1 MSLYKDSYTISKK
14 QWAIIAAVAAVI
26 LFIII
31 KANTP
36 HEAAPTGFVE
46 LGTTYAEAK
55 PVILA
60 TFPGA
65 EFKINDEM
73 TGVSHGAIK
82 VTVNDYE
89 GIKGQKA
96 EIQYIFSKSTQ
107 ELDLIYFWISQPKT
121 SYLNIFNKWKKVV
134 NKQFSRPDV
143 ECATVSPAGGERL
156 RAIWNRNMTEVYL
169 DTIEFTDDH
178 KDCDPE
184 IFLSYTTREEL
195 KMTYEEERELIEES
209 RKTRRW
215 SLAHRLL
222 PFVW

>member
-1 MSLYKDSYTISKK
+1 MSLFNDSYTISKK

-31 KANTP
+31 RANTP
-36 HEAAPTGFVE
+36 HEAAPMGFVE

-73 TGVSHGAIK
+73 TRVSHGAIT

-96 EIQYIFSKSTQ
+96 VIKYIFSKSTQ
-107 ELDLIYFWISQPKT
+107 ELDLVVFQISQPKT
-121 SYLNIFNKWKKVV
+121 SYLNIYNKWKKVV

-143 ECATVSPAGGERL
+143 ECAAVSPAGGEHL
-156 RAIWNRNMTEVYL
+156 WAIWNRNMTEVFIN
-169 DTIEFTDDH
+169 TIEFTGDY

-184 IFLSYTTREEL
+184 IFLSYTTREGM
-195 KMTYEEERELIEES
+195 KMTYEEKRELIEES
-209 RKTRRW
+209 RKTRIW

-222 PFVW
+222 PFV

>member
-1 MSLYKDSYTISKK
+1 MSLFNDSYTISKK

-31 KANTP
+31 RANIP

-73 TGVSHGAIK
+73 TRVSHGAIT

-96 EIQYIFSKSTQ
+96 VIQYFFSKSTQ
-107 ELDLIYFWISQPKT
+107 ELDLVVFRISQPKT
-121 SYLNIFNKWKKVV
+121 SYLNIYNKWKKVV

-143 ECATVSPAGGERL
+143 ECAAVSPGGGEL
-156 RAIWNRNMTEVYL
+156 LWAIWNRNMTEVSL
-169 DTIEFTDDH
+169 NTIEYTDDY

-184 IFLSYTTREEL
+184 ISLSYTTREGM
-195 KMTYEEERELIEES
+195 KMTYEEKRELIEES
-209 RKTRRW
+209 RKTRIW

-222 PFVW
+222 PFV

>member
-1 MSLYKDSYTISKK
+1 MSLFNDSYTISKK

-31 KANTP
+31 KATTP

-107 ELDLIYFWISQPKT
+107 ELDLVVFRISQPKT
-121 SYLNIFNKWKKVV
+121 SYLNIYNKWKKVV

-143 ECATVSPAGGERL
+143 ECTAVSPGGGEL
-156 RAIWNRNMTEVYL
+156 VWAIWNRNMTEVSL
-169 DTIEFTDDH
+169 NTIEYTADY

-184 IFLSYTTREEL
+184 ISLSYTTREGM
-195 KMTYEEERELIEES
+195 KMTYEEKRELIEES
-209 RKTRRW
+209 RKTRIW

-222 PFVW
+222 PFV

>member
-1 MSLYKDSYTISKK
+1 MSLFNDSYTISKK

-31 KANTP
+31 RANTP

-60 TFPGA
+60 AFPGA

-73 TGVSHGAIK
+73 TRVSHGAIT

-96 EIQYIFSKSTQ
+96 VIKYIFSKSTQ
-107 ELDLIYFWISQPKT
+107 ELDLVVFQISQPKT
-121 SYLNIFNKWKKVV
+121 SYLNIYNKWKKVV

-143 ECATVSPAGGERL
+143 ECAAVSPAGGEHL
-156 RAIWNRNMTEVYL
+156 WAIWNRNMTEVFIN
-169 DTIEFTDDH
+169 TIEFTGDY

-184 IFLSYTTREEL
+184 IFLSYTTREGM
-195 KMTYEEERELIEES
+195 KMTYEEKRELIEES
-209 RKTRRW
+209 RKTRIW

-222 PFVW
+222 PFV

>member
-1 MSLYKDSYTISKK
+1 MSLFNDSYTISKK

-31 KANTP
+31 RANTP

-73 TGVSHGAIK
+73 TRVSHGVIT

-96 EIQYIFSKSTQ
+96 VIKYIFSKSTQ
-107 ELDLIYFWISQPKT
+107 ELDLVVFQISQPKT
-121 SYLNIFNKWKKVV
+121 SYLNIYNKWKKVV

-143 ECATVSPAGGERL
+143 ECAAVSPAGGEHL
-156 RAIWNRNMTEVYL
+156 WAIWNRNMTEVFIN
-169 DTIEFTDDH
+169 TIEFTGDY

-184 IFLSYTTREEL
+184 IFLSYTTREGM
-195 KMTYEEERELIEES
+195 KMTYEEKRELIEES
-209 RKTRRW
+209 RKTRIW
-215 SLAHRLL
+215 SLLHRAL
-222 PFVW
+222 PFM

>member
-1 MSLYKDSYTISKK
+1 MSLFNDSYTISKK

-31 KANTP
+31 RANTP

-73 TGVSHGAIK
+73 TRVSHGAIT

-96 EIQYIFSKSTQ
+96 VIKYIFSKSTQ
-107 ELDLIYFWISQPKT
+107 ELDLVVFQISQPKT
-121 SYLNIFNKWKKVV
+121 SYLNIYNKWKKVV

-143 ECATVSPAGGERL
+143 ECAAVSPAGGEHL
-156 RAIWNRNMTEVYL
+156 WAIWNRNMTEVFIN
-169 DTIEFTDDH
+169 TIEFTGDY

-184 IFLSYTTREEL
+184 IFLSYTTREGM
-195 KMTYEEERELIEES
+195 KMTYEEKRELIEES
-209 RKTRRW
+209 RKTRIW
-215 SLAHRLL
+215 SLLHRAL
-222 PFVW
+222 PFM

>member
-1 MSLYKDSYTISKK
+1 MSLFNDSYTISKK

-31 KANTP
+31 RANIP

-55 PVILA
+55 PVIQA

-65 EFKINDEM
+65 EFEINDEM
-73 TGVSHGAIK
+73 TRVSHGAIT

-96 EIQYIFSKSTQ
+96 VIQYFFSKSTQ
-107 ELDLIYFWISQPKT
+107 ELDLVVFRISQPKT
-121 SYLNIFNKWKKVV
+121 SYLNIYNKWKKVV

-143 ECATVSPAGGERL
+143 ECAEVSPGGGEML
-156 RAIWNRNMTEVYL
+156 WAIWNRNMTEVSL
-169 DTIEFTDDH
+169 NTIEYTDDY

-184 IFLSYTTREEL
+184 ISLSYTTREGM
-195 KMTYEEERELIEES
+195 KMTYEEKRELIEES
-209 RKTRRW
+209 RKTRIW

-222 PFVW
+222 PFV

>member
-1 MSLYKDSYTISKK
+1 MSLFNDSYTISKK

-31 KANTP
+31 RANTP

-55 PVILA
+55 PVIQA
-60 TFPGA
+60 AFPGA
-65 EFKINDEM
+65 EFVINDEM
-73 TGVSHGAIK
+73 TRVSHGAIK

-96 EIQYIFSKSTQ
+96 VIQYFFSKSTQ
-107 ELDLIYFWISQPKT
+107 ELDLVVFRISQPKT
-121 SYLNIFNKWKKVV
+121 SYLNIYNKWKKVV

-143 ECATVSPAGGERL
+143 ECTAVSPGGGEL
-156 RAIWNRNMTEVYL
+156 LWAIWNRNMTEVSL
-169 DTIEFTDDH
+169 NTIEYTDDY

-184 IFLSYTTREEL
+184 ISLSYITREEL
-195 KMTYEEERELIEES
+195 KMTYEEKRELIEES
-209 RKTRRW
+209 RKTRIW

-222 PFVW
+222 PFV

>member
-1 MSLYKDSYTISKK
+1 MSLFNDSYTISKK

-31 KANTP
+31 RANTP

-73 TGVSHGAIK
+73 TRVSHGAIT

-96 EIQYIFSKSTQ
+96 VIKYIFSKSTQ
-107 ELDLIYFWISQPKT
+107 ELDLVVFQISQPKT
-121 SYLNIFNKWKKVV
+121 SYLNIYNKWKKVV

-143 ECATVSPAGGERL
+143 ECAAVSPAGGEHL
-156 RAIWNRNMTEVYL
+156 WAIWNRNMTEVFIN
-169 DTIEFTDDH
+169 TIEFTGDY

-184 IFLSYTTREEL
+184 IFLSYTTREGL

-209 RKTRRW
+209 RKTRIW

-222 PFVW
+222 PFI

>member
-1 MSLYKDSYTISKK
+1 MSLFNDSYTISKK

-31 KANTP
+31 GANTP

-73 TGVSHGAIK
+73 TRVSHGAIT

-96 EIQYIFSKSTQ
+96 VIKYIFSKSTQ
-107 ELDLIYFWISQPKT
+107 ELDLVVFQISQPKT
-121 SYLNIFNKWKKVV
+121 SYLNIYNKWKKVV

-143 ECATVSPAGGERL
+143 ECAAVSPAGGEHL
-156 RAIWNRNMTEVYL
+156 WAIWNRNMTEVFIN
-169 DTIEFTDDH
+169 TIEFTGDY

-184 IFLSYTTREEL
+184 IFLSYTTREGM
-195 KMTYEEERELIEES
+195 KMTYEEKRELIEES
-209 RKTRRW
+209 RKTRIW

-222 PFVW
+222 PFV

>member
-1 MSLYKDSYTISKK
+1 MSLFNDSYTISKK

-31 KANTP
+31 RANTP

-73 TGVSHGAIK
+73 TRVSHGAIT

-96 EIQYIFSKSTQ
+96 VIKYIFSKSTQ
-107 ELDLIYFWISQPKT
+107 ELDLVVFQISQPKT
-121 SYLNIFNKWKKVV
+121 SYLNIYNKWKKVV

-143 ECATVSPAGGERL
+143 ECAAVSPAGGEHL
-156 RAIWNRNMTEVYL
+156 WAIWNRNMTEVFIN
-169 DTIEFTDDH
+169 TIEFTGDY

-184 IFLSYTTREEL
+184 IFLSYTTREGM
-195 KMTYEEERELIEES
+195 KMTYEEKRELIEES
-209 RKTRRW
+209 RKTRIW

-222 PFVW
+222 PFV